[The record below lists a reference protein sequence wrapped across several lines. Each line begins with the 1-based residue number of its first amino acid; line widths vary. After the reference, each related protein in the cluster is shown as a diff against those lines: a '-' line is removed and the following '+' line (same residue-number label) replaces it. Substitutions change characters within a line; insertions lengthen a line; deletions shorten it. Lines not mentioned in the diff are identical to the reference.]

1 MPWCTYTDPE
11 IAHVGLY
18 ESEAADRGIEID
30 TYRVPLSEVDRAIA
44 EGEEEGFVK
53 IHVAKGSDKIL
64 GATLVASHAGEIISQ
79 ITLAMVAGLGLGK
92 ILATIHPYPTQAES
106 LKRVAGAWTRTRA
119 TPTVKKI
126 LGAWMA
132 FRR

>member
-1 MPWCTYTDPE
+1 M
-11 IAHVGLY
+11 
-18 ESEAADRGIEID
+18 
-30 TYRVPLSEVDRAIA
+30 
-44 EGEEEGFVK
+44 K
-53 IHVAKGSDKIL
+53 KGSDKIL

-79 ITLAMVAGLGLGK
+79 ITLAMVGGLGLGS

-119 TPTVKKI
+119 TPTVKKV